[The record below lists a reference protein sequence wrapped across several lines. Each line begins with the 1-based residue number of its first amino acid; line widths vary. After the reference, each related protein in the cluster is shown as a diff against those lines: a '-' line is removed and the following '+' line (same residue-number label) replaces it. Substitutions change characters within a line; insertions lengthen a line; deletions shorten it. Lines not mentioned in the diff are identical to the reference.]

1 MPENWDKVSFVLRG
15 PTRSK
20 ALRALD
26 SPKTPTQLAR
36 ELKIDRPSA
45 SRTLLQLEEEG
56 LVACL
61 TPDARKGRL
70 YRRTALGNRVLKH
83 AD

>member
-1 MPENWDKVSFVLRG
+1 MPDEWEKVSFVVSGSVRA
-15 PTRSK
+15 K

-26 SPKTPTQLAR
+26 SPMTPTRLAK

-45 SRTLLQLEEEG
+45 SRALLELEGQG

-61 TPDARKGRL
+61 TPEARKGRL